1 MKKHTVSPVS
11 KGLKTALYAAGFL
24 AIVLLLSWL
33 QWFAWNDQQKINFSN
48 MIKPAAVP
56 AFLRLYSMAHLQL

>member
-48 MIKPAAVP
+48 M
-56 AFLRLYSMAHLQL
+56 